1 MMDRNEAE
9 RILAALKSG
18 TPHIDR
24 HKAAEALEWALRGA
38 AGNHAPDDGTIILDR
53 WVSGT
58 VMSARGESD
67 E

>member
-1 MMDRNEAE
+1 MTREEAE

-18 TPHIDR
+18 TPLISR
-24 HKAAEALEWALRGA
+24 HKAAEALEWALRA
-38 AGNHAPDDGTIILDR
+38 ASGHAPNDGTIILDR

-58 VMSARGESD
+58 VMSAQGSSD